1 MNLVLGI
8 DTSAYTTSLALISQ
22 TGELIE
28 DVRQVLEVE
37 EGKRGLRQSE
47 ALFLH
52 IKNIPSLFA
61 ELEDRLRQ
69 YSLRAMRLAPVP
81 EM

>member
-37 EGKRGLRQSE
+37 EGKEGCGNRGSILTYQEHSFVICR
-47 ALFLH
+47 
-52 IKNIPSLFA
+52 IG
-61 ELEDRLRQ
+61 R
-69 YSLRAMRLAPVP
+69 
-81 EM
+81 